1 MEEEEAPA
9 PRAPPTA
16 TEITDSLVDLLH
28 AVCNVHQGTIGF
40 GRKCRRETLA
50 SIVGWLDAHYSC
62 VPTSAEMAL
71 LLACRGRPRPTP
83 PQASRPSCSAVARR
97 CNYSSSSPSN
107 CSSTR
112 ALCAATTPRTHRS
125 NARFVRVTWR
135 KSALVAVQLAM
146 RATSASVA
154 AQMLRSSRMSAKGT
168 PVGWLN

>member
-71 LLACRGRPRPTP
+71 LLACR
-83 PQASRPSCSAVARR
+83 VVL
-97 CNYSSSSPSN
+97 
-107 CSSTR
+107 
-112 ALCAATTPRTHRS
+112 ALECKDLERERDAATG
-125 NARFVRVTWR
+125 VTAFLQR
-135 KSALVAVQLAM
+135 C
-146 RATSASVA
+146 
-154 AQMLRSSRMSAKGT
+154 GT
-168 PVGWLN
+168 PM